1 MKLIAITTP
10 FFRAGEAAEICRR
23 IDSGWFR
30 VHIRKPGSSPDEL
43 VTLLQSIPRRYY
55 PALSLHD
62 HFALAEEFSIGGIHL
77 NGRNPLCPQ
86 GWRGI
91 VSRSCHSIEELSQS
105 TNLDYRFLS
114 PVYDSISKPGYT
126 GRFSPEELSGS
137 NINLS
142 NVFALGGVTRQRLPE
157 LKRAGFGG
165 AAMLS
170 EAWKNYSEMLQ
181 FITNTD
187 RGLEEVLRGG
197 CRWVQLRMKD
207 ASDRE
212 FTETAQRL
220 IPLCRQY
227 NATVIFDDR
236 VELVSSLGADGVHL
250 GKKDMPVP
258 MARKILG
265 PAKIIGATANTIEDV
280 MAAFES
286 GADYIGIGPYRF
298 TTTKKGLAPI
308 LGLEGYQRIMSTC
321 RNLGM
326 TLPVVAIGGIQI
338 PDLPLLKAT
347 GVDGVAVS
355 GLILNATN
363 PETTTKEILEIW
375 KN

>member
-1 MKLIAITTP
+1 MLPLSPQSAEVDETDSYHHTV
-10 FFRAGEAAEICRR
+10 FRAGEAAEICRR

-62 HFALAEEFSIGGIHL
+62 HFSLAEEFSIGGIHL

-105 TNLDYRFLS
+105 ANLDYRFLS
-114 PVYDSISKPGYT
+114 PVYDSLSKPGYT

-157 LKRAGFGG
+157 LIRAGFGG

-258 MARKILG
+258 TARKILG

-326 TLPVVAIGGIQI
+326 TLPVVAIGGYRF
-338 PDLPLLKAT
+338 PT
-347 GVDGVAVS
+347 CRF
-355 GLILNATN
+355 
-363 PETTTKEILEIW
+363 
-375 KN
+375 